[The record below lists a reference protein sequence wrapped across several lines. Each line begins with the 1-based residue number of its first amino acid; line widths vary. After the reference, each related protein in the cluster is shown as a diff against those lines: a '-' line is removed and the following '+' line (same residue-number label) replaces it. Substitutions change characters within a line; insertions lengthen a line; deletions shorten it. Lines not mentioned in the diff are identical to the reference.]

1 MLIRAPVPDCV
12 VRRWGTKNMKARWVL
27 AASAAA
33 VSYAWFTAANAN
45 HFEGVYIG
53 LHAGVA
59 SANADYVFNQPSLAT
74 VEALS
79 FSDADAMGGAQL
91 GVRFDIGT
99 DWTLGA
105 EAAYTGGD
113 VDDTLTSLAF
123 ADRSRSIAISDQITV
138 TAQLGHSWGDWLVYI
153 KGGYAN
159 AEIETQS
166 NVISTG
172 VLTSASSGREGG
184 WTVGVGIDR
193 LIAPNVTV
201 GLSYDYSRYSPD
213 DRLNVQVAP
222 FLATPGH
229 VQDMDVDVHL
239 VTARL
244 SWQF

>member
-1 MLIRAPVPDCV
+1 
-12 VRRWGTKNMKARWVL
+12 MKARWLL

-53 LHAGVA
+53 LHGGIA
-59 SANADYVFNQPSLAT
+59 SANADYVFNQPLLAT
-74 VEALS
+74 VEPLS
-79 FSDADAMGGAQL
+79 FSDAAAMGGAQL
-91 GVRFDIGT
+91 GVRLDIGT
-99 DWTLGA
+99 DWTLGL
-105 EAAYTGGD
+105 EAAYTGGT
-113 VDDTLTSLAF
+113 VDDVLTSLAF
-123 ADRSRSIAISDQITV
+123 ADRSRSIEVSDQITV

-159 AEIETQS
+159 AQIDTS
-166 NVISTG
+166 ANVISTG
-172 VLTSASSGREGG
+172 VLTSTSSDREGG
-184 WTVGVGIDR
+184 WTVGIGVDR

-201 GLSYDYSRYSPD
+201 GLSYDYSHYSAD
-213 DRLNVQVAP
+213 DRLNTNLPA
-222 FLATPGH
+222 FSTAH

>member
-1 MLIRAPVPDCV
+1 M
-12 VRRWGTKNMKARWVL
+12 GESMKARWLL

-33 VSYAWFTAANAN
+33 VSYAWFTAANAD

-53 LHAGVA
+53 LHGGVA
-59 SANADYVFNQPSLAT
+59 SANADYVFNQPTLAT
-74 VEALS
+74 VEPLS
-79 FSDADAMGGAQL
+79 FSDAAAMGGGQL
-91 GVRFDIGT
+91 GIRFDIGT
-99 DWTLGA
+99 DWTLGL
-105 EAAYTGGD
+105 EASYTGGNI
-113 VDDTLTSLAF
+113 DDTLTSLAI
-123 ADRSRSIAISDQITV
+123 ADRARSIEVSDQIAV

-159 AEIETQS
+159 AEIETHS

-172 VLTSASSGREGG
+172 VLTSASSDREGG
-184 WTVGVGIDR
+184 WTVGAGIDR
-193 LIAPNVTV
+193 LIAPNLVL
-201 GLSYDYSRYSPD
+201 GLSYDYSHYSPD

-222 FLATPGH
+222 FLATTGH